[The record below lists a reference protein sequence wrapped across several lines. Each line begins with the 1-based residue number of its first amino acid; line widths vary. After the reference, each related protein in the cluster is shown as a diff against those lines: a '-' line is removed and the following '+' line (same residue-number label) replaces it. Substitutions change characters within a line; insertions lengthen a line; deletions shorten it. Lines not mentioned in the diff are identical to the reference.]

1 MPYLLLI
8 VEPRGQRAAVP
19 QEIAHRRYDAMM
31 EFSGALQREGVL
43 LRAEQRAPLAAAEQ
57 LGVAVA
63 NALLEQGAADILQAV
78 YGEAGQP

>member
-31 EFSGALQREGVL
+31 EFSGALQRDGEIG
-43 LRAEQRAPLAAAEQ
+43 RAH
-57 LGVAVA
+57 V
-63 NALLEQGAADILQAV
+63 
-78 YGEAGQP
+78 